1 MRILQVAPVPRDVGG
16 INTGGI
22 PTHVWG
28 LAAHLAARGHDVAV
42 AADNRPA
49 SAGSAVVDGVRVF
62 GVHEFAP
69 GIGAA
74 RLASPRL
81 AAAFLRAR
89 RVLGPGWSVGWIAR
103 ALLGYEAAIREFR
116 PDVIHVHALEG
127 RFSLI
132 AELAGDIPVVA
143 TAHSTHYF
151 EHAEPKH
158 AGVRRALV
166 ERNLEHAGDVVFVSE
181 YLKRRYQQ
189 LFPTLM
195 ARTRSSV
202 ILNPIDASLYSPVD
216 RTEARAQLGANAD
229 HEVLLF
235 AGNLIPRK
243 APVAFVEAVAALY
256 DAGRPVLG
264 IMVGEG
270 TEQLAVR
277 DAIASRG
284 LKHVIMLD
292 GFRPQAE
299 MAAYYSAAD
308 VFVFPSLMESF
319 GLVALEAMLCGCP
332 VVGTPEV
339 LPEVVP
345 EGSGICVPSFEL
357 GDLVTALAEALD
369 RTWDRAAIRERVLDS
384 DWATRIVDY
393 EALYASLATDGVVGS
408 SR

>member
-28 LAAHLAARGHDVAV
+28 LATHLAARGHDVAV

-49 SAGSAVVDGVRVF
+49 SAGEAVVEGVRLY
-62 GVHEFAP
+62 GVHEYLLGA
-69 GIGAA
+69 GAA

-89 RVLGPGWSVGWIAR
+89 RVLGPVWSVGWIAR
-103 ALLGYEAAIREFR
+103 ALLGYDEAIREFR
-116 PDVIHVHALEG
+116 PEMIHVHALEG
-127 RFSLI
+127 RFSLLH
-132 AELAGDIPVVA
+132 ELADGIPLVA

-151 EHAEPKH
+151 EHAAPEH
-158 AGVRRALV
+158 AATRRALV
-166 ERNLEHAGDVVFVSE
+166 ERNLESAADVVFVSE
-181 YLKRRYQQ
+181 YLRRRYEEI
-189 LFPTLM
+189 FPTRM
-195 ARTRSSV
+195 PHIRSSV
-202 ILNPIDASLYSPVD
+202 IPNPIDASLYSPLD
-216 RTEARAQLGANAD
+216 RTEARTRLGASAD
-229 HEVLLF
+229 REVLLF

-243 APVAFVEAVAALY
+243 APLAFVEAVAALR

-270 TEQLAVR
+270 EEQAAVR
-277 DAIASRG
+277 NAIASHG
-284 LKHVIMLD
+284 LQGVVRLD
-292 GFRPQAE
+292 GFRAQAE

-345 EGSGICVPSFEL
+345 DGSGICVPSFEL
-357 GDLVTALAEALD
+357 SDLASALAEALD
-369 RTWDRAAIRERVLDS
+369 RTWDRAAIRERVLCS
-384 DWATRIVDY
+384 DWALRIADY
-393 EALYASLATDGVVGS
+393 ERLYASLATDGAGEA
-408 SR
+408 

>member
-28 LAAHLAARGHDVAV
+28 LATHLAARGHEVAV

-49 SAGSAVVDGVRVF
+49 GAGSAVVEGVRLF
-62 GVHEFAP
+62 GIHEYAP
-69 GIGAA
+69 GAGVA
-74 RLASPRL
+74 RLASPRI
-81 AAAFLRAR
+81 ASAFLRTRAL
-89 RVLGPGWSVGWIAR
+89 LGPGWSAGWIAR

-127 RFSLI
+127 RFSLLH
-132 AELAGDIPVVA
+132 ELAGDIPVVA

-151 EHAEPKH
+151 EHAAPEH
-158 AGVRRALV
+158 AASRRALV
-166 ERNLEHAGDVVFVSE
+166 ERNLARAGDVVFVSE
-181 YLKRRYQQ
+181 YLKRRYTE
-189 LFPTLM
+189 LFPALM
-195 ARTRSSV
+195 ERVRAAV
-202 ILNPIDASLYSPVD
+202 ILNPIDASLYSPMD
-216 RTEARAQLGANAD
+216 RTEARAQIAAGAD
-229 HEVLLF
+229 REVLLF

-243 APVAFVEAVAALY
+243 APLAFVEAVAALR

-270 TEQLAVR
+270 AEETAVR
-277 DAIASRG
+277 NAIASNG
-284 LKHVIMLD
+284 LQGVVRLD
-292 GFRPQAE
+292 GFRSQAE
-299 MAAYYSAAD
+299 MAAYYSASD
-308 VFVFPSLMESF
+308 VFAFPSLMESF

-345 EGSGICVPSFEL
+345 DGSGICVPSFEL
-357 GDLVTALAEALD
+357 GELVSALAEALD
-369 RTWDRAAIRERVLDS
+369 RTWDRAAIRERVLGS

-393 EALYASLATDGVVGS
+393 EALYGSLVMSGADGA
-408 SR
+408 